1 MIYLLRH
8 GLDNEDYIGGHSDI
22 DLIDLGV
29 KQVKKS
35 SLFIRNNLE
44 IDNIISSDIKR
55 CVSTSKIVRDSYYK
69 HLPIYLDSSLRE
81 LDKGIL
87 TGRERKG
94 LTEYEREIFN
104 NGNTD
109 IDYRFVGGESM
120 RDMYTRVQ
128 SLLDSGYF
136 LDKDS
141 SLIVTHRGIIN
152 MIYFI
157 FNEEELTLNKERF
170 NVGHAS
176 IHEMDLNKRLIK
188 RIY

>member
-8 GLDNEDYIGGHSDI
+8 GLDNEEYIGGHSDV
-22 DLIDLGV
+22 DLTLEGI

-35 SLFIRNNLE
+35 SLFIRNNLD
-44 IDNIISSDIKR
+44 INNIISSDIKR
-55 CVSTSKIVRDSYYK
+55 CVSTSKIVKDSYYK

-94 LTEYEREIFN
+94 LTEYEKEMFK
-104 NGNTD
+104 NGNSD
-109 IDYRFVGGESM
+109 IDFCFPGGESM
-120 RDMYTRVQ
+120 RDMYTRVHH
-128 SLLDSGYF
+128 LLNSGYF

-157 FNEEELTLNKERF
+157 FNSEELSLNKERF
-170 NVGHAS
+170 NVEHAS
-176 IHEMDLNKRLIK
+176 IHEMDLDKRLIK

>member
-8 GLDNEDYIGGHSDI
+8 GLDNEEYIGGHSDV
-22 DLIDLGV
+22 DLINEGV
-29 KQVKKS
+29 KQVEVS

-44 IDNIISSDIKR
+44 IGKIISSDIKR
-55 CVSTSKIVRDSYYK
+55 CVSTSKLVKDGYYK
-69 HLPIYLDSSLRE
+69 YLPIYLDSSLRE

-94 LTEYEREIFN
+94 LTEFEKEILRK
-104 NGNTD
+104 GNRD
-109 IDYRFVGGESM
+109 IDFCFPGGESM
-120 RDMYTRVQ
+120 CDMYTRVKY
-128 SLLDSGYF
+128 LLDSGYF

-157 FNEEELTLNKERF
+157 FNSEELTLNKERF

-176 IHEMDLNKRLIK
+176 IHEMDLDKRLIK

>member
-8 GLDNEDYIGGHSDI
+8 GLDNEDYIGGYSDI

-104 NGNTD
+104 NDSTNIKISITVH
-109 IDYRFVGGESM
+109 IACSKFTVIFLYP
-120 RDMYTRVQ
+120 
-128 SLLDSGYF
+128 SLYNL
-136 LDKDS
+136 
-141 SLIVTHRGIIN
+141 GILP
-152 MIYFI
+152 
-157 FNEEELTLNKERF
+157 E
-170 NVGHAS
+170 
-176 IHEMDLNKRLIK
+176 
-188 RIY
+188 